1 MTLQMHGDFSYQPY
15 AVLRRDD
22 DSKWDDWYD
31 LFAKNGRLLRSF
43 VRVPS
48 REGFADPELARQ
60 AAEILAEWDIEAGY
74 GMKRSG
80 PAR

>member
-1 MTLQMHGDFSYQPY
+1 MGRL
-15 AVLRRDD
+15 V
-22 DSKWDDWYD
+22 D

-48 REGFADPELARQ
+48 REGFDDPELACQ

-74 GMKRSG
+74 GMKR
-80 PAR
+80 A

>member
-1 MTLQMHGDFSYQPY
+1 MSLQRHGDFTFQPY
-15 AVLRRDD
+15 AVLRRDND
-22 DSKWDDWYD
+22 GKWDGWYD

-48 REGFADPELARQ
+48 REGFDDPELACQ

-74 GMKRSG
+74 GMRRTSAG
-80 PAR
+80 R